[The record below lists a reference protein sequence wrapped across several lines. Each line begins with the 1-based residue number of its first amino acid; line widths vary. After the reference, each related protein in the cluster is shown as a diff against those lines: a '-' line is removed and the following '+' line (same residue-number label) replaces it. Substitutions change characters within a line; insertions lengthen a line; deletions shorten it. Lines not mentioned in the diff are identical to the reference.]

1 EVVEDARHLH
11 RVEPALRDVA
21 VLVEPLTVAERA
33 LGQVREIRDRTGRGG
48 GTAVVAGAGPVGLL
62 GALVLAAADF
72 ETHVWSLEPESSPQ
86 AALLA
91 AAGVRYASAGREPL
105 VQLGARL
112 GNVDVLYE
120 ATGAPHVIFQA
131 LEALGHNGVLVLT
144 GLPGGPRPLEIDA
157 GAVMRTL
164 VLRNQVVLGTIN
176 AGRDAFEA
184 AVRDLGVFESRWPGL
199 APRLITRRFP
209 LEAPRELLLGPLR
222 GMKNVVAMG

>member
-1 EVVEDARHLH
+1 
-11 RVEPALRDVA
+11 
-21 VLVEPLTVAERA
+21 
-33 LGQVREIRDRTGRGG
+33 
-48 GTAVVAGAGPVGLL
+48 
-62 GALVLAAADF
+62 ADF

-120 ATGAPHVIFQA
+120 ATGAPQVIFQA

-176 AGRDAFEA
+176 AGRDAFQPP
-184 AVRDLGVFESRWPGL
+184 LPHL
-199 APRLITRRFP
+199 ALFHSPPPRP
-209 LEAPRELLLGPLR
+209 APP
-222 GMKNVVAMG
+222 